1 MICGIVAVIYT
12 GIIAGVIGEML
23 SGVNVAIYAGIFAGI
38 VTGIIAGVIVWNY
51 WCNIISR
58 DIVVIYVPESTWEI
72 GDRAPS

>member
-12 GIIAGVIGEML
+12 GIIA
-23 SGVNVAIYAGIFAGI
+23 GVNVAIYAGIFAGI